1 MAAARARQHP
11 TARGR
16 EAAGAPRLRRHRMS
30 HRLLRPSSR
39 HAGNLF
45 TAPQGALMIHFET
58 NLGRFTVEL
67 FEKEAPV
74 TVANF
79 LKYIDEGFFD
89 GTIFH
94 RVIPGFVIQGGGF
107 TEDMS
112 QKRTNPTIKN
122 EADNGLKNARGTLSM
137 ARTNDINSATSQFFV
152 NLKDNGALDHSRG
165 NFGYAVFGKVTE
177 GMEVIDQITAVE
189 TGRRKGHEDVPVDA
203 VIMTSV
209 RRLAK

>member
-1 MAAARARQHP
+1 
-11 TARGR
+11 
-16 EAAGAPRLRRHRMS
+16 
-30 HRLLRPSSR
+30 
-39 HAGNLF
+39 
-45 TAPQGALMIHFET
+45 MIRFET
-58 NLGRFTVEL
+58 TLGEFTVEL
-67 FEKEAPV
+67 FEKQAPV

-94 RVIPGFVIQGGGF
+94 RIVPGFVIQGGGF

-122 EADNGLKNARGTLSM
+122 EADNGLKNERGTLSM

-152 NLKDNGALDHSRG
+152 NLKNNGALDHSRG
-165 NFGYAVFGKVTE
+165 NFGYAVFGKVTQ
-177 GMEVIDQITAVE
+177 GMEVIDQIAAVE
-189 TGRRKGHEDVPVDA
+189 TARRKGHEDVPVEA

>member
-1 MAAARARQHP
+1 M
-11 TARGR
+11 
-16 EAAGAPRLRRHRMS
+16 
-30 HRLLRPSSR
+30 
-39 HAGNLF
+39 N
-45 TAPQGALMIHFET
+45 MIRFET
-58 NLGRFTVEL
+58 TLGEFTVEL

-94 RVIPGFVIQGGGF
+94 RIVPGFVIQGGGF

-122 EADNGLKNARGTLSM
+122 EADNGLRNERGTLSM

-152 NLKDNGALDHSRG
+152 NLNDNGALDHKRG
-165 NFGYAVFGKVTE
+165 NFGYAVFGTVTE
-177 GMEVIDQITAVE
+177 GMEVIDQIAAVE
-189 TGRRKGHEDVPVDA
+189 TGRRKGHDDVPLEA

-209 RRLAK
+209 RRLSK

>member
-1 MAAARARQHP
+1 
-11 TARGR
+11 
-16 EAAGAPRLRRHRMS
+16 
-30 HRLLRPSSR
+30 
-39 HAGNLF
+39 
-45 TAPQGALMIHFET
+45 MIRFET
-58 NLGRFTVEL
+58 TLGEFTVEL

-79 LKYIDEGFFD
+79 LKYIEDGFFD

-94 RVIPGFVIQGGGF
+94 RIVPGFVIQGGGF

-112 QKRTNPTIKN
+112 QKRTHPTIKN
-122 EADNGLKNARGTLSM
+122 EADNGLKNERGTLSM

-152 NLKDNGALDHSRG
+152 NLKDNDFLDHKRG
-165 NFGYAVFGKVTE
+165 NFGYAVFGKVTR
-177 GMEVIDQITAVE
+177 GMEVIDQIASVE
-189 TGRRKGHEDVPVDA
+189 TARRKGHEDVPLEA